1 MFPRRENSILKRVT
15 IKGKTIFFHARVAPI
30 RKENNF
36 RGHKI
41 KKTPELKYA
50 SLTWY
55 TFKIAKFD
63 AANITV
69 L

>member
-15 IKGKTIFFHARVAPI
+15 IKGKPIFFPSRVAPI

-36 RGHKI
+36 RGHQV

-50 SLTWY
+50 NMVV
-55 TFKIAKFD
+55 I
-63 AANITV
+63 
-69 L
+69 